1 MTFYHGLV
9 LIGMRLNEAHPQF
22 VHEFEFPVNHE
33 QVIDRIGD
41 WPIEAPDGT
50 TESIANI
57 LERGS
62 TTVYPTANA
71 LFATLIGNV
80 DDAYIGRKFYDDRAP
95 NHDYDQ
101 VSF

>member
-1 MTFYHGLV
+1 MPFYDRLV
-9 LIGMRLNEAHPQF
+9 LLSMRLNEAHPQF

-33 QVIDRIGD
+33 RVINRIGD
-41 WPIEAPDGT
+41 NPIEAPDGT
-50 TESIANI
+50 TESIATI
-57 LERGS
+57 LERDS

-95 NHDYDQ
+95 NYDYDQ
-101 VSF
+101 LSF